1 MTGASMTDQASRVK
15 LAVPFR
21 VPFYAPFYA
30 ALATGAFRRHGL
42 DVSMDVVG
50 SGQAVVDALRS
61 GAADAGWGG
70 PARVMHE
77 IDADS
82 GCSLRTF
89 CSVVRRD
96 PFLLLGRAPR
106 PGFRLQDLVDFRLG
120 STSEAPTPWLCLQD
134 DLQRLG
140 VDPDKVVRIAG
151 NTMQQNSDALV
162 SGEIDVAQVFE
173 PYAALLEAHHGCAVW
188 ATAADRGDTAYTA
201 FIATAERIA
210 QRRQDFVRL
219 CRGMSDTL
227 AWIQTSG
234 PGALAEAV
242 APTYADLDPAILR
255 RVIDRYFG
263 LGIWATSIRMSEESF
278 ERLAQALLSASSVH
292 AMPEYGACVDATLAE
307 DALKA
312 P

>member
-1 MTGASMTDQASRVK
+1 MTDQAIHLK

-30 ALATGAFRRHGL
+30 AAAIGAFKRHGL
-42 DVSMDVVG
+42 EVSMDVVG

-77 IDADS
+77 IDAD
-82 GCSLRTF
+82 GDCSLRTF
-89 CSVVRRD
+89 CSVVKRD
-96 PFLLLGRAPR
+96 PFLLMGRAPR
-106 PGFRLQDLVDFRLG
+106 PAFRLQALVDFRLG
-120 STSEAPTPWLCLQD
+120 SVSEAPTPWLCLQD

-140 VDPDKVVRIAG
+140 VDPDKVVRIED

-162 SGEIDVAQVFE
+162 SGAIDVAQVFE
-173 PYAALLEAHHGCAVW
+173 PYAALLEARNGCAVW

-210 QRRQDFVRL
+210 QRRQDFLRL

-227 AWIQTSG
+227 AWIQSSG

-242 APTYADLDPAILR
+242 AGTYSDLDPTILR
-255 RVIDRYFG
+255 RVIERYFG
-263 LGIWATSIRMSEESF
+263 LGIWATSIHMSGESF
-278 ERLAQALLSASSVH
+278 DRLAQALLSAGSVKTL
-292 AMPEYGACVDATLAE
+292 PQYGACVDATLAE
-307 DALKA
+307 DALNA